1 MGEMIKFLAAS
12 DLVFMGGSLLGDKV
26 GGHNFIEP
34 AMLSKLTITGPSYY
48 NFADLAQQLIAA
60 GALEVVED
68 EEQLSSKVIECLSSP
83 KKLEKCG
90 RAALSVVEQNQGALQ
105 RSVDIINRVIE
116 SSK

>member
-1 MGEMIKFLAAS
+1 
-12 DLVFMGGSLLGDKV
+12 
-26 GGHNFIEP
+26 
-34 AMLSKLTITGPSYY
+34 MLSKLTITGPSYY

-68 EEQLSSKVIECLSSP
+68 EEQLANKVIECLSSP